1 MHMLLGPGLL
11 TTEGAQNRKQ
21 RKLMNPVFSVAHL
34 RNMTHIFYGI
44 AHKVSVR
51 RFSSIYI
58 ADRAIQ
64 LHKAMDT
71 RVGKDGGVMDV
82 NGWMART
89 TLEMLGQAGL
99 GYSFDNFMDDS
110 TDSYGESL
118 KMFL

>member
-51 RFSSIYI
+51 RCSSVYI